1 MLKKCFSSH
10 QKLINKNQNQ
20 KTEESIAERTKFRKE
35 RIAGIKK
42 EEKNKYNELFKKYFT
57 DYKSLGFM
65 YKKLLETEG
74 ERKEDQ
80 VYAIKK
86 VFNKM
91 KKKIE
96 RVPENKKLRL
106 KKTKK

>member
-1 MLKKCFSSH
+1 
-10 QKLINKNQNQ
+10 
-20 KTEESIAERTKFRKE
+20 
-35 RIAGIKK
+35 
-42 EEKNKYNELFKKYFT
+42 
-57 DYKSLGFM
+57 M
-65 YKKLLETEG
+65 YKKLLEIEG
-74 ERKEDQ
+74 ERNEDQ

>member
-1 MLKKCFSSH
+1 MFQLASKVDK
-10 QKLINKNQNQ
+10 QKSKP
-20 KTEESIAERTKFRKE
+20 KTEESIAERTKLRKE

-74 ERKEDQ
+74 ERNEDQ

-106 KKTKK
+106 KRTKK

>member
-1 MLKKCFSSH
+1 MFQLASKVDK
-10 QKLINKNQNQ
+10 QKSKP
-20 KTEESIAERTKFRKE
+20 KTEESITERTKLRKE

-74 ERKEDQ
+74 ERNEDQ

>member
-1 MLKKCFSSH
+1 MFQLASKVDK
-10 QKLINKNQNQ
+10 QKSKP
-20 KTEESIAERTKFRKE
+20 KTEESIAERTKLRKE

-42 EEKNKYNELFKKYFT
+42 EEKNINNELFKKYFT
-57 DYKSLGFM
+57 DYKSLGDM
-65 YKKLLETEG
+65 YKKLLEIEG
-74 ERKEDQ
+74 ERNEDQ